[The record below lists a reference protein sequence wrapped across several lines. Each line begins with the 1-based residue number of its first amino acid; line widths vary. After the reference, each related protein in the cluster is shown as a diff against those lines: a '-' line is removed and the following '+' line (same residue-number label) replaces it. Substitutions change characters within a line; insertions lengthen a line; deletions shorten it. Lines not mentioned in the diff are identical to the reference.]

1 MDPAQSPLRDLHLP
15 DATTFWPP
23 APGWWFVIATL
34 LFALA
39 YLLRL
44 WWRTRS
50 RGAARRY
57 AMRQLD
63 ALVAAYEQHR
73 DRIRFGAEASAL
85 LRRTML
91 AYAPREDVAG
101 LTGDAWLAWLDR
113 DLAQPVFVNGAG
125 RALLDLPYRNPQ
137 ATQPSAEIE
146 RLVIAL
152 RHRIATPVGGRR

>member
-1 MDPAQSPLRDLHLP
+1 
-15 DATTFWPP
+15 
-23 APGWWFVIATL
+23 
-34 LFALA
+34 
-39 YLLRL
+39 
-44 WWRTRS
+44 
-50 RGAARRY
+50 
-57 AMRQLD
+57 
-63 ALVAAYEQHR
+63 
-73 DRIRFGAEASAL
+73 
-85 LRRTML
+85 
-91 AYAPREDVAG
+91 